1 MSTFGNIGATGSGGG
16 GVTFDTV
23 SASMT
28 SALSSAEGNISSL
41 LSTAGDSTSTS
52 DLLALQVAIQKWTL
66 IGSVQSTLVKDL
78 GDSLKGIIQK
88 AS

>member
-1 MSTFGNIGATGSGGG
+1 MSTFGNIGATGSSGGA
-16 GVTFDTV
+16 TFDSV

-28 SALSSAEGNISSL
+28 SALSSAENSISSL
-41 LSTAGDSTSTS
+41 LSTAGNSASTT

>member
-1 MSTFGNIGATGSGGG
+1 MSTFGNIGTTGGSGGI
-16 GVTFDTV
+16 TFDSV
-23 SASMT
+23 STSMT
-28 SALSSAEGNISSL
+28 SALSSAESNISSL
-41 LSTAGDSTSTS
+41 LSTAGNSTSTT